1 MKPPVAFGDRPRGKP
16 ARDGPQYGPMTPAD
30 VDLLDFD
37 NYVAGP
43 PHGLF
48 ALLRREDPV
57 HWHDRPSGPAFW
69 AITKHADVAY
79 VSRTPRLFSSAQTTN
94 VWDPPPE
101 QLAILQGV
109 MLNMDPPKHVS
120 YRNMVNKGFTPRRIA
135 TLEPF
140 VRRVAREIVDA
151 VARRGECDFVEDVA
165 ALLPTTMICELFGI
179 PDEDRRY
186 AYELANRLT
195 SADDPDM
202 GSGDGDAHEAFAETF
217 AYAVKLAALKR
228 KAPAEDLATVLV
240 QGEIDGNPV
249 DDLVFGT
256 FVLMM
261 IVAGNETTRTV
272 TSNGMLR
279 LMQHP
284 EQRSAL
290 AADPALIPNAVEEIL
305 RYDPAVH
312 HFRRTATEDT
322 ELRGARIKAGDKVV
336 LWYPSA
342 NRDDEVFADPDVF
355 DIRRPNARDQ
365 LSFGIGQHYCL
376 GATLA
381 RLQLGVIF
389 EEVLRR
395 LPDMALAAQPKRL
408 RSNFINGVK
417 EMRVRFTPSG

>member
-1 MKPPVAFGDRPRGKP
+1 VAAATPAIPHVENP
-16 ARDGPQYGPMTPAD
+16 ARMVNNGLMTPSD

-37 NYVAGP
+37 SYVAGP
-43 PHGLF
+43 PHEMF

-57 HWHDRPSGPAFW
+57 HWHEKPSGPAFW
-69 AITKHADVAY
+69 AITKHADVAH
-79 VSRTPRLFSSAQTTN
+79 VSRTPKVFSSAQTTN

-109 MLNMDPPKHVS
+109 MINMDPPKHIS
-120 YRNMVNKGFTPRRIA
+120 YRNMVNKGFTPRRINM
-135 TLEPF
+135 LEPF
-140 VRRVAREIVDA
+140 VRRVARGIVDD
-151 VARRGECDFVEDVA
+151 VAGRGECDFVEDVA

-179 PDEDRRY
+179 PDEDRRH

-195 SADDPDM
+195 SSDDPDAG
-202 GSGDGDAHEAFAETF
+202 GSDGDAEKAFAETF
-217 AYAVKLAALKR
+217 AYAIKLAELKR

-240 QGEIDGNPV
+240 QGEIDGEPV

-279 LMQHP
+279 LIQHP
-284 EQRSAL
+284 EQRAAM
-290 AADPALIPNAVEEIL
+290 AADPSLIPNAIEEIL

-312 HFRRTATEDT
+312 HFRRTATEDV
-322 ELRGARIKAGDKVV
+322 ELRGVQIKAGDKVV

-342 NRDDEVFADPDVF
+342 NRDDEVFTDPDVF
-355 DIRRPNARDQ
+355 DIRRTNARDQ
-365 LSFGIGQHYCL
+365 LSFGIGQHFCL
-376 GATLA
+376 GASLA
-381 RLQLGVIF
+381 RLQLSVIF

-395 LPDMALAAQPKRL
+395 LPDISLAGEPRRL

-417 EMRVRFTPSG
+417 EMPVRFTPAT